1 MQDSEKDIDADGYRC
16 VSYSFFMRQRVLSS
30 DMLICAEK
38 VNFFQQQSKKEI
50 CMLDLHQQHRYL
62 LFLLFKYRKNVS
74 LILSCSDIGMNF
86 SNIRLFSFRKQT
98 KLLFPTP
105 RRLPCHPSNMYT
117 ACIYPIQWMQSYRP
131 DGDSEGM

>member
-1 MQDSEKDIDADGYRC
+1 
-16 VSYSFFMRQRVLSS
+16 
-30 DMLICAEK
+30 
-38 VNFFQQQSKKEI
+38 
-50 CMLDLHQQHRYL
+50 MLDLHQQHRYL

-86 SNIRLFSFRKQT
+86 SNIRLFSFRKQK

>member
-1 MQDSEKDIDADGYRC
+1 MDTAVYHIAFSC
-16 VSYSFFMRQRVLSS
+16 VQESCHRICSFVQKKSISS
-30 DMLICAEK
+30 
-38 VNFFQQQSKKEI
+38 NSSQKKEI

-74 LILSCSDIGMNF
+74 LILSCSDIGTNL

-105 RRLPCHPSNMYT
+105 RRLPCHPSNMHT
-117 ACIYPIQWMQSYRP
+117 ACIYPIQWMQSYHP
-131 DGDSEGM
+131 DGDSEEM